1 MRKRPSS
8 RFIQAAVASLL
19 ALPLLATAYCEDPA
33 GLADNRAAKPNAFD
47 PNELFDGPAQGDS
60 KAQLGSLARQT
71 LQASL
76 EVRSAES
83 SGRAGYYD
91 LDQAEAARR
100 PLVAVTGNVGA
111 GQSRV
116 YGETQSPSGLG
127 GVSINATAP
136 LYDGGRIDR
145 LSEWRRRLAQAGDTN
160 IVATRERMVNESLV
174 TVLDLNRFRLQARV
188 YQQYAGKMSCLVRS
202 LEQIVANDRGR
213 ASELIQARKSQRQ
226 AEISRDGV
234 ISQLRRTDVHLRKL
248 VADNVEPWAAVG
260 VPLTQVP
267 ELQTVVEQIR
277 QSPDVQR
284 LRLQADAAESYAAA
298 AKADAK
304 PKVNWNVG
312 SGANRIAQNTTT
324 NWTAGVSVTYVLDD
338 GGAIKSASNAAQERA
353 YAARRDYDA
362 LLTDRTRLARE
373 YHEAA
378 TNAFVQARLYAEV
391 LKDSDQVRNATYEQ
405 WARLGRRSLFDLMSA
420 ESEHYNLRIAYLNS
434 LHDGFVATAQLRSLG
449 QGLVPWM
456 APDLPAPKSR

>member
-47 PNELFDGPAQGDS
+47 PNELFDGPAQGDA

-213 ASELIQARKSQRQ
+213 ASELVQARKSQRQ

-420 ESEHYNLRIAYLNS
+420 ESEHYNLRIAYLNA